1 MSKKLSQ
8 EEVSLLRGFQ
18 QKNNDI
24 IVQLGSIDISI
35 DALEEQH
42 EDLLK
47 QFRSLQK
54 EQNVTAKEMEDKYG
68 SGNINLETG
77 EIIPTN

>member
-24 IVQLGSIDISI
+24 IVQLGSIEVSL
-35 DALEEQH
+35 DALEEQK
-42 EDLLK
+42 EDLLTK
-47 QFRSLQK
+47 FRNLQK
-54 EQNVTAKEMEDKYG
+54 EQNVAAKEMEEKYG
-68 SGNINLETG
+68 SGNIDLETG
-77 EIIPTN
+77 EIIPIK

>member
-24 IVQLGSIDISI
+24 IVQLGSIAVSI
-35 DALEEQH
+35 DALEEQQ
-42 EDLLK
+42 EDLLTK
-47 QFRSLQK
+47 FRNLQK
-54 EQNVTAKEMEDKYG
+54 EQNVAAKEMEEKYG
-68 SGNINLETG
+68 SGNIDLETG
-77 EIIPTN
+77 EIIPIS

>member
-24 IVQLGSIDISI
+24 IVQLGSIEVSL
-35 DALEEQH
+35 DALEEQK
-42 EDLLK
+42 EDLLTK
-47 QFRSLQK
+47 FRNLQK
-54 EQNVTAKEMEDKYG
+54 EQNVAAKEMEEKYG
-68 SGNINLETG
+68 SGNIDLETG
-77 EIIPTN
+77 EIIPIS

>member
-18 QKNNDI
+18 QKNNDV
-24 IVQLGSIDISI
+24 IVQLGSIAVSI

-42 EDLLK
+42 EDLLTK
-47 QFRSLQK
+47 FRNLQK
-54 EQNVTAKEMEDKYG
+54 EQNVAAKEMEEKYG
-68 SGNINLETG
+68 SGNIDLETG
-77 EIIPTN
+77 EIIPIS